1 MRLEFI
7 CRAYDKVAFFSLK
20 TADHDT
26 QNNQLYHLAYFV
38 MLITGVF
45 DILAHIIKEFY
56 NIRIDDPQSIS
67 LRILQRKG
75 SIKFHQTLLSR
86 NAKLHN
92 MLTAEDTQRD
102 ITAFYP
108 IRDSLQH
115 RELLRGIQYSNSSV
129 NRKNVFEL
137 SNEAAETL
145 RKISGA
151 STYIIRWNEPC
162 LLDPLLFITWA
173 QRVLIGLV
181 NGVLSSI
188 DWDSACE
195 TLPSDIKSKIRESN
209 QRFEQGVGKF
219 LRWPEEPCY
228 F

>member
-1 MRLEFI
+1 MAPPLIGGWATLRL
-7 CRAYDKVAFFSLK
+7 R
-20 TADHDT
+20 
-26 QNNQLYHLAYFV
+26 Q
-38 MLITGVF
+38 
-45 DILAHIIKEFY
+45 
-56 NIRIDDPQSIS
+56 
-67 LRILQRKG
+67 
-75 SIKFHQTLLSR
+75 SR

-145 RKISGA
+145 TKISGA
-151 STYIIRWNEPC
+151 STYIIHWNEPY
-162 LLDPLLFITWA
+162 LLDPLLFITLA

-195 TLPSDIKSKIRESN
+195 TLPSDIKSKMRESN

-219 LRWPEEPCY
+219 LRWPEEPYY